1 MGNIW
6 ERASDP
12 TIRANTKRDLLAD
25 RIMSLKRYVEVIL
38 EAKSAGLPVLLG
50 LEVNFFPDNIDAVLE
65 LIDPYPR
72 DLLLGSIHWIDGW
85 WFDRSH
91 SKLEWERLGP
101 RHVYERYFELLS
113 EMAVSGKVDVITHPN
128 RVKHLRKPFRTEPN
142 DLYAGFLEATQQTN
156 AAIEINTGGLRH
168 PVHEIYPSPTLI
180 QMIHAA
186 DLAITFA
193 SDAHS
198 PKQAVWWLDLAKVE
212 AAEAGFTHRAQFVG
226 RNKTM
231 VLFDAPPASFTD

>member
-25 RIMSLKRYVEVIL
+25 RIMSLERYVEVIL

-50 LEVNFFPDNIDAVLE
+50 LEVDFFPDNIDAVLE

-113 EMAVSGKVDVITHPN
+113 EMAVSGKVDVIP
-128 RVKHLRKPFRTEPN
+128 
-142 DLYAGFLEATQQTN
+142 TQIGSSTCASPSGPSQT
-156 AAIEINTGGLRH
+156 T
-168 PVHEIYPSPTLI
+168 S
-180 QMIHAA
+180 M
-186 DLAITFA
+186 
-193 SDAHS
+193 
-198 PKQAVWWLDLAKVE
+198 
-212 AAEAGFTHRAQFVG
+212 
-226 RNKTM
+226 
-231 VLFDAPPASFTD
+231 PASSRPPSRQMQQSRSTRVDSVTRYTRSTHHLHSSR